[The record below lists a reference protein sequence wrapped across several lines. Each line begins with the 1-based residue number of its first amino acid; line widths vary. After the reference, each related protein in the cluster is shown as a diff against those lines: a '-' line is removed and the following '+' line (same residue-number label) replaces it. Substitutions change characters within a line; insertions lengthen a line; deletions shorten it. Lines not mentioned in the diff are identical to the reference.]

1 MQNNLAMG
9 KWKNFTTGILI
20 GAATQ
25 AVLWIILPPQVK
37 LVTLVSLIAVMVLNY
52 GFDIYAKRKKGNYE
66 VLDAAAGTI
75 GGVIGMTMIL
85 LLQFGI

>member
-1 MQNNLAMG
+1 MLNNLAMD
-9 KWKNFTTGILI
+9 KWKNFMTGIAI
-20 GAATQ
+20 GVATQ
-25 AVLWIILPPQVK
+25 ASLWMILPPQIK

-52 GFDIYAKRKKGNYE
+52 GFDVYAKRKKGNYE

-75 GGVIGMTMIL
+75 GGVIGITLIL